1 MQMSSPNQTMSSFQS
16 PMALAELAFWE
27 SRVRQHGVL
36 ANDHYEHF
44 YTSHFGLTE
53 TFYRDKRV
61 LDIGCGPR
69 GSLEWAAD
77 ALCVGADP
85 LAMAYRRLGTAHH
98 AMHYVACG
106 AEALPFDDGSFDVVS
121 AFNSLDHVDDLAAAA
136 AEISRVVAPGGVF
149 LLLVAIHEQPT
160 TLEPSAC
167 DWDVVDRFRPALA
180 LLEQRHIEYTVF
192 SAECYGDIYQ
202 SLRRGRAFD
211 HRNPA
216 ERYGILSAKFSR
228 IGSSST

>member
-1 MQMSSPNQTMSSFQS
+1 MSSPNQTMSSFQS
-16 PMALAELAFWE
+16 PKALAELAFWE
-27 SRVRQHGVL
+27 SRVRQQGVL

-44 YTSHFGLTE
+44 YTSHFGLTK
-53 TFYRDKRV
+53 TFYRGKRV

-85 LAMAYRRLGTAHH
+85 LAVAYRRLGTAHH
-98 AMHYVACG
+98 AMRYIACG
-106 AEALPFDDGSFDVVS
+106 AEALPFGDGSFDVVS

-149 LLLVAIHEQPT
+149 LLLVDIHEQPT

-167 DWDVVDRFRPALA
+167 GWDVVDRFRPALA
-180 LLEQRHIEYTVF
+180 MVEQRHIEYTVF
-192 SAECYGDIYQ
+192 SAEGYGDIYQ
-202 SLRRGRAFD
+202 SLWRGVEYD
-211 HRNPA
+211 HDDPT
-216 ERYGILSAKFSR
+216 ERYGILSARFTKLRLS
-228 IGSSST
+228 